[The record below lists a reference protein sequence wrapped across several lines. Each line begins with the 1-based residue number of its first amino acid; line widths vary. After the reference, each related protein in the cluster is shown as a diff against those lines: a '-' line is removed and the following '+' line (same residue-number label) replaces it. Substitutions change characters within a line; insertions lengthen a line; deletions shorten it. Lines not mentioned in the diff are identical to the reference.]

1 MKINQ
6 VSPISIAQITD
17 THLFAS
23 ENHEMLGMPTI
34 QSFQAVVERL
44 KELRTEVDLLLLT
57 GDLSGDGK
65 PDSYDN
71 LQNLVNPLQIPAYWL
86 PGNHDCAIAMDDILN
101 MGMLSRRKSFVRGG
115 WNFILLDSS
124 VPGCLHGYLSGKTL
138 DWLDSELTILGDHP
152 TLVALHHPPFPVNSA
167 WLDSSTLQN
176 PQEFFAVLDRHPQVR
191 LVLFGHIHQEFQRQR
206 HQVNY
211 LSTPS
216 TGLQFRSKSP
226 TLMIDQE
233 YPGFRLLKLYPNGM
247 WETSVERVPY
257 FQPLEL
263 AAKAS

>member
-1 MKINQ
+1 MKQ
-6 VSPISIAQITD
+6 VSPISIAQVTD

-44 KELRTEVDLLLLT
+44 KQLRSEVDLLLLT

-71 LQNLVNPLQIPAYWL
+71 LQTLLNPLQIPAYWI
-86 PGNHDCAIAMDDILN
+86 PGNHDCAIAMEDILN
-101 MGMLSRRKSFVRGG
+101 MGMISRRKSFHRGG

-124 VPGCLHGYLSGKTL
+124 VPGCLHGYLCGKTL
-138 DWLDSELTILGDHP
+138 DWLESELKTLGDYP

-206 HQVNY
+206 RQVNY

-216 TGLQFRSKSP
+216 TGLQFRSKSA
-226 TLMIDQE
+226 TLMIDQK

-247 WETSVERVPY
+247 WETAVERVPY
-257 FQPLEL
+257 FHPLEL
-263 AAKAS
+263 AAKVS